1 MCGFMFPFLYI
12 CQIYFVL
19 CYYSICENS
28 IDNFFLKQTSV
39 AKKGGRK
46 EALAAPGLSYTDVPN
61 AQIRKVISIIR
72 SFC

>member
-1 MCGFMFPFLYI
+1 M
-12 CQIYFVL
+12 L

-39 AKKGGRK
+39 AKGGRK